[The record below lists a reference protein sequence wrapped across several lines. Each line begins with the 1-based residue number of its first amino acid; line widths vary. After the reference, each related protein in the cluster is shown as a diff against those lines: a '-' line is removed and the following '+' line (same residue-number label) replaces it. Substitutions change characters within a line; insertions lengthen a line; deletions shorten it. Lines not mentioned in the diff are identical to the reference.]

1 MTEIDLLSDSPDNAS
16 VPDSPA
22 LESISKLA
30 EEYDLLQKD
39 LKILAERTRVRE
51 ERIKEIQ
58 QRAMPLAMEQAGVT
72 SFVAKNGRS
81 VKIVERINGNI
92 PAVSTIQKAK
102 GEDRIALQTR
112 REQAIAV
119 VREKWSGLI
128 KTELSVSF
136 GKGEAGLAARTAQ
149 LLREQLQLNPSIDE
163 TIHPATLNSH
173 FKELKDSGR
182 LGEIPVEPFNLFIG
196 PIAEIK

>member
-1 MTEIDLLSDSPDNAS
+1 MTEIDLLSDSPDNAA

-22 LESISKLA
+22 LATISKLA

-51 ERIKEIQ
+51 ERVKEIQ
-58 QRAMPLAMEQAGVT
+58 QQAMPLAMEQAGVT

-81 VKIVERINGNI
+81 IKIKEIISGSI
-92 PAVSTIQKAK
+92 PAISSIQKAK
-102 GEDRIALQTR
+102 GEDRVKLETR
-112 REQAIAV
+112 RITAFEV
-119 VREKWSGLI
+119 VRKLWPGLL

-136 GKGEAGLAARTAQ
+136 GRGEAELALRAAK
-149 LLREQLQLNPSIDE
+149 LLREQLELNPAIDE
-163 TIHPATLNSH
+163 SVHHASLNSH
-173 FKELKDSGR
+173 FKELKDTGR
-182 LGEIPVEPFNLFIG
+182 LGEIPPEPFNLYIG

>member
-1 MTEIDLLSDSPDNAS
+1 MTEIDLLSDSPDNQQ

-30 EEYDLLQKD
+30 EEYDLLKKD
-39 LKILAERTRVRE
+39 LKILAERTRIRE
-51 ERIKEIQ
+51 ERVKDIE
-58 QRAMPLAMEQAGVT
+58 QRAMPMAMEQAGVT

-81 VKIVERINGNI
+81 VKIKEIINGNI
-92 PAVSTIQKAK
+92 PALSTIDKKK
-102 GEDRIALQTR
+102 GLERDTLLAR
-112 REQAIAV
+112 RNQAFDII
-119 VREKWSGLI
+119 RKKWSGLL

-136 GKGEAGLAARTAQ
+136 GKGEADLATRAVE
-149 LLREQLQLNPSIDE
+149 LLREQLQLTPTIDE
-163 TIHPATLNSH
+163 TVHHATLNAH